1 MVLRKGALWLV
12 WPAGSEEPLTPVEEG
27 VFRIGNEISP
37 ERLRF
42 SQVVSGQAMCANYSG
57 SDYYRFFTP

>member
-1 MVLRKGALWLV
+1 LV
-12 WPAGSEEPLTPVEEG
+12 RPAGDEEPLTPLEEG
-27 VFRIGNEISP
+27 VFRIGDEISP

-42 SQVVSGQAMCANYSG
+42 NQIVNGQALCANYSG